1 MKKIAALLLASSFV
15 TSAFAADMAVKQGV
29 DYTVLSGITKPL
41 PSKKGSVNVTEF
53 YSFACIHCSI
63 LEPTLDKWYATQK
76 NVDLN
81 RIQVVWDGHFT
92 GYAKINATI
101 QSMNLGT
108 KFNQQ
113 VFDATM
119 NKRQN
124 LEDKTQLQA
133 FLNANK
139 NLVDPAKFMATYN
152 SFSVNSKPQEYAQ
165 YTSAYNI
172 TGTPTFIVGNKYVT
186 MPAQPEKLIQV
197 IQALVT
203 KVKQEQKISDKGAK

>member
-1 MKKIAALLLASSFV
+1 MKKIIALMIMSGLS
-15 TSAFAADMAVKQGV
+15 TSVFADIAIKQGV
-29 DYTVLSGITKPL
+29 DYDVLSNVSKPV
-41 PSKKGSVNVTEF
+41 PTKKGSVNVTEF
-53 YSFACIHCSI
+53 FSFACIHCSI
-63 LEPTLDKWYATQK
+63 LEPTLDKWYAGEK

-81 RIQVVWDGHFT
+81 RIQVVWQGNFS

-101 QSMNLGT
+101 QAMKLGT

-124 LEDKTQLQA
+124 LEDPAQLQA

-139 NLVDPAKFMATYN
+139 NLVDSNKFMTTYN
-152 SFSVNSKPQEYAQ
+152 SFTISTKPQEYSQ
-165 YTSAYNI
+165 YTQAYNI
-172 TGTPTFIVGNKYVT
+172 TGTPTFVVGNKYIT
-186 MPAQPEKLIQV
+186 KPAQPEKLIQV

-203 KVKQEQKISDKGAK
+203 KVKQEQKIK